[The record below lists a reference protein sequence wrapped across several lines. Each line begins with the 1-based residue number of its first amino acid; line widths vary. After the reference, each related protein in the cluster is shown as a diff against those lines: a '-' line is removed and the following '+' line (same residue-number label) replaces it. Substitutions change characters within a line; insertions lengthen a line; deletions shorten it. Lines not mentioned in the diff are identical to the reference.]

1 MPKVE
6 VEISE
11 LPAWEAFVIGRLTK
25 KGPFP
30 RKFLKNR
37 LKQILDRTQFGRDDE
52 RVEAKEGIAFFQSLL
67 KEVKNAKS
75 PDKSAKSAFAA
86 GLMFAY
92 LTNALTCQR
101 MDEVTARG

>member
-37 LKQILDRTQFGRDDE
+37 LKQILDRTQFRKDDDRPEAEE
-52 RVEAKEGIAFFQSLL
+52 RLAFFQSLL
-67 KEVKNAKS
+67 KEVKSAKS
-75 PDKSAKSAFAA
+75 SDKAAKSAFAA
-86 GLMFAY
+86 GIMFAY
-92 LTNALTCQR
+92 LTNALACQR
-101 MDEVTARG
+101 MDEVK